1 MQCAKQI
8 DYIRRQEFVHRGF
21 FVNIIKEIGV
31 DEELVTDMMKDAVK
45 NEIKW
50 CHYVYGDKIMGINKK
65 SSEQYVKYLANNL
78 LQMLSIKPI
87 YDDVSNPY
95 KHLEMSSKQGGSREN
110 FFETTVTSYDT
121 AGSLSGWDEI

>member
-1 MQCAKQI
+1 
-8 DYIRRQEFVHRGF
+8 
-21 FVNIIKEIGV
+21 
-31 DEELVTDMMKDAVK
+31 MKDAVK

-78 LQMLSIKPI
+78 LQMLSIKSF
-87 YDDVSNPY
+87 YDDVTNPY